1 MKKKLFILIMAMVMA
16 LAMTACGGS
25 SGGDDVEY
33 TEDSYSEIEAVDLS
47 VLPEDAELVPYEDFK
62 TGFAMIS
69 QTGMDVPVVTMSD
82 LESAFGVEGI
92 YYEKSSYE
100 QDGVAYKTYAWF
112 SDEDWV
118 DSKIAVAVIFKEDPE
133 TSELIYYMYTAQGIT
148 YEDVQ

>member
-1 MKKKLFILIMAMVMA
+1 MVMA

-112 SDEDWV
+112 SDKDWV

>member
-1 MKKKLFILIMAMVMA
+1 MKKRLFVLLMAMTLAIFMA
-16 LAMTACGGS
+16 ACGEPAD
-25 SGGDDVEY
+25 GDDMEY
-33 TEDSYSEIEAVDLS
+33 TDNSSTEIEAVDLS